1 MVLILELIFGVFT
14 STRDFKVLI
23 SQDNRFFTIAL
34 NLMKRNNHVKQEN
47 SSIKTINLEPLIY
60 KTRDIHTLM
69 WIISKGLLVTPHI
82 LENGILF
89 YFC

>member
-14 STRDFKVLI
+14 STIDFKVLI

-69 WIISKGLLVTPHI
+69 
-82 LENGILF
+82 
-89 YFC
+89 